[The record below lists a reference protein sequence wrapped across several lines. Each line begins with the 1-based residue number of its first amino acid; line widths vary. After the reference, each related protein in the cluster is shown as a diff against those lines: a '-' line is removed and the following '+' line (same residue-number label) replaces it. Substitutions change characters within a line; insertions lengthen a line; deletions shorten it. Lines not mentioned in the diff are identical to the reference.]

1 VASAL
6 FAPED
11 RNQFTGPGYFNTDM
25 SLAKSVPL
33 HEGVSVKLGLSA
45 YNLFN
50 HPNFA
55 TPVSNVLSPQFGES
69 LSTVSP
75 PTSIYG
81 AYLGGD
87 ASVRIVQL
95 TGKLTF

>member
-1 VASAL
+1 M
-6 FAPED
+6 
-11 RNQFTGPGYFNTDM
+11 T
-25 SLAKSVPL
+25 LAKSVTL
-33 HEGVSVKLGLSA
+33 HEGVALKFGASA

-55 TPVSNVLSPQFGES
+55 TPVANVQASQFGQS

-81 AYLGGD
+81 SALGGD

-95 TGKLTF
+95 TGKFTF